1 MSRPVDLELEEVD
14 AIIERIGIARIEAF
28 DGTPDE
34 FWAMVNEA
42 LSPPHEAPRPFD
54 RGASLF
60 PKEVPMIDLDAV
72 LAADANW
79 RDAVHAEQDAR
90 AARRA
95 AIIDAR
101 AEGATI
107 ADIAAALG
115 LTRDAVYKA
124 IRRTS

>member
-1 MSRPVDLELEEVD
+1 
-14 AIIERIGIARIEAF
+14 
-28 DGTPDE
+28 
-34 FWAMVNEA
+34 
-42 LSPPHEAPRPFD
+42 
-54 RGASLF
+54 
-60 PKEVPMIDLDAV
+60 MIDLDAV